1 MEEPLRLARQGHQ
14 PTARPAGRILRIDM
28 NLSRRA
34 FLNSCSAAGLSALWA
49 AGDTKPNVVFILADD
64 LGWRDTSLYG
74 SKFLR
79 TPNIDALARRGM
91 MFTQAYAAA
100 PLCSATRSSLMT
112 GLYPARTGI
121 TGASGHLPDE
131 TFEAT
136 PLPRARPFQKAIGT
150 NSASRLKL
158 EYYTVAEAFKDA
170 GYRTGHF
177 GKWHLGRE
185 PYDPLHQ
192 GFDVDIPHWWGPSP
206 PAYLAPWK
214 LEHLTGAPGE
224 HIEDRMAKEASQFI
238 RENKDR
244 PFFLNY
250 WCFSVHGPWQA
261 KPELVEKY
269 RALAQPDNPQHNPV
283 YAAMVESMDNAVGT
297 LMRTLDE
304 TGLAKNTIVVFTSD
318 NGGVDFADVGGV
330 PVTSNSPLRAGKA
343 TLYEGGIREPA
354 VVIWPGKIKAGSK
367 TNAVISSVDYYP
379 TLLEMTG
386 VSPKQKVGFDGRSFV
401 AALEGKPYER
411 GPLFWH
417 FPHYTP
423 ATGNTPCTA
432 VRDGD
437 WKLIRFWCEGQG
449 QDDRLELYNLSTD
462 MSEAHDVSAA
472 NPDKVRELA
481 ASMEQFLTRTKAVR
495 PRRNPNY
502 DPKAKADPPPAREH

>member
-1 MEEPLRLARQGHQ
+1 MS
-14 PTARPAGRILRIDM
+14 
-28 NLSRRA
+28 LSRRS
-34 FLNSCSAAGLSALWA
+34 FLASCGAAGLQCASAAGEA
-49 AGDTKPNVVFILADD
+49 KPNVLFILADD

-74 SKFLR
+74 SSFYR

-91 MFTQAYAAA
+91 MFSQAYAAA

-136 PLPRARPFQKAIGT
+136 PLPRARPFQKAIGA

-158 EYYTVAEAFKDA
+158 EYYTVAEAFHDA
-170 GYRTGHF
+170 GYKTGHF

-192 GFDVDIPHWWGPSP
+192 GFDVDVPHWWGPSP
-206 PAYLAPWK
+206 PTYIAPWK
-214 LEHLTGAPGE
+214 LPQLTGEPGE
-224 HIEDRMAKEASQFI
+224 HMEDRMAKEAVKFMT
-238 RENKDR
+238 ENKDR

-250 WCFSVHGPWQA
+250 WCFSVHAPWQA

-269 RALAQPDNPQHNPV
+269 KSLAKPENPQHNPV
-283 YAAMVESMDNAVGT
+283 YAAMIESMDDAIGT
-297 LMRTLDE
+297 LMRALDE

-318 NGGVDFADVGGV
+318 NGGVDFADVGGI
-330 PVTSNSPLRAGKA
+330 PVTSNAPLRAGKA

-354 VVIWPGKIKAGSK
+354 AVIWPGKTKAGTK
-367 TNAVISSVDYYP
+367 TDAVISSVDYYP
-379 TLLEMTG
+379 TLIEMTG
-386 VSPKQKVGFDGRSFV
+386 VKPQQAVDFDGRSFAGV
-401 AALEGKPYER
+401 LQGTASTR

-423 ATGNTPCTA
+423 ATGATPCSA

-437 WKLIRFWCEGQG
+437 WKLIRFWCEGKG
-449 QDDRLELYNLSTD
+449 QDDRLELYNIGAD
-462 MSEAHDVSAA
+462 VSEAHELSAA
-472 NPDKVRELA
+472 NPGKVRELLA
-481 ASMEQFLTRTKAVR
+481 TMEQFLTSTKAVR
-495 PRRNPNY
+495 PRRNPRF
-502 DPKAKADPPPAREH
+502 DATAKADQPPPREHK